1 MAKSSFQFSCK
12 LQRSPTLL
20 HLMSKHNNT
29 KHTGKKY
36 MNFTMLPV
44 LRVTPN
50 SGRNKSAVEFNMHT
64 CIISPISMVMISF
77 SIMCSINSFKT
88 SSLAS
93 ITRFF
98 FRASWWYRCMP
109 HAPSILAKEW
119 GPKPNSVTRADL
131 NRPSFLQG
139 GGKGGG
145 EKSTPD
151 NRRKRPST
159 VDSQDRTGHGSRPPA
174 PTWHQA
180 LRSPSTPAERNAA
193 TLPLTSRT
201 VFPAALRL
209 PPLCA
214 CSMWDSRTDR
224 RAGRHGSPPFPA
236 SVWRRGKRAVR
247 PLEVE
252 GGFFRFTRGSLTEA
266 GKL

>member
-139 GGKGGG
+139 GVMGVGRNQHRITGGKGPLLLIPKTARDTAADPRLPLGTKRCALPLPPPNGTPLLSRSPPEPSSPRPCGFRLCAHAQCGTPGLIGAQGDMAARPFLPRCGGG
-145 EKSTPD
+145 E
-151 NRRKRPST
+151 R
-159 VDSQDRTGHGSRPPA
+159 
-174 PTWHQA
+174 
-180 LRSPSTPAERNAA
+180 
-193 TLPLTSRT
+193 
-201 VFPAALRL
+201 
-209 PPLCA
+209 
-214 CSMWDSRTDR
+214 
-224 RAGRHGSPPFPA
+224 GRFD
-236 SVWRRGKRAVR
+236 
-247 PLEVE
+247 L
-252 GGFFRFTRGSLTEA
+252 
-266 GKL
+266 